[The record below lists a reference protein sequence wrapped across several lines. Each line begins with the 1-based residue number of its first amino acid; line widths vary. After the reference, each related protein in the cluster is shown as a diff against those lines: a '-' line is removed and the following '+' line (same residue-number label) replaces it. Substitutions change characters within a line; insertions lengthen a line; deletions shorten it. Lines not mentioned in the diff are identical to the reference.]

1 MTNSRSKQAIFMNF
15 GYINN
20 HITLRG
26 SLDSSEVVE
35 SEVGQPLQE
44 DQRQHHST
52 PGELYRWCH
61 TWRKSTAGDQGGISF
76 PKPRTEAGKAGLH
89 QERRQAAS
97 GPSLAPCQRNPGR
110 PEKTRLAVAGGG
122 GEGKVSWCPDNIF
135 LQVWVKMSIHLL
147 NLTKSQT
154 KLQIIASIP

>member
-97 GPSLAPCQRNPGR
+97 GPSLAPCQRNLGR
-110 PEKTRLAVAGGG
+110 PDKTTRTMPKKSRSARENQACRGWEGGRARFHG
-122 GEGKVSWCPDNIF
+122 VQITFFTS
-135 LQVWVKMSIHLL
+135 MSE
-147 NLTKSQT
+147 NVNT
-154 KLQIIASIP
+154 PP